1 MNSGP
6 QRLLSAVQVNLPH
19 GCNIQINQTRSRSTT
34 TGWLVWPVAE
44 QLCKYLIDSPA
55 LVEGKAVL
63 ELGAGTGL
71 VGLVCCF
78 MGARKVILTDLPE
91 ALPLCSQNLDL
102 NRCVMS
108 DECVVYTR
116 KLSWGDDEDVS
127 KVLTEAGSID
137 LIIGSDIVYHQ
148 SEEALTSLVKTI
160 SAASNPSTVVI
171 IAYEDREGMIEDEHF
186 FLCPMRNL
194 FASLESVDL
203 GDSRVLFIFS
213 HFKKQ

>member
-6 QRLLSAVQVNLPH
+6 QRLLSVVQINLPH
-19 GCNIQINQTRSRSTT
+19 GCYIKINQKRSRSST

-78 MGARKVILTDLPE
+78 MGARKVFITDLPE
-91 ALPLCSQNLDL
+91 ALPLCSENLDL

-108 DECVVYTR
+108 DESAVYTR
-116 KLSWGDDEDVS
+116 KLTWGDDEDVW
-127 KVLTEAGSID
+127 KVLSEAGSID

-148 SEEALTSLVKTI
+148 SEEALNSLVKTI
-160 SAASNPSTVVI
+160 SAACNPSTVVI
-171 IAYEDREGMIEDEHF
+171 IAYEDREGLIEDEHF
-186 FLCPMRNL
+186 FLCPMRDL
-194 FASLESVDL
+194 FASLETVDL

-213 HFKKQ
+213 HLKKQ